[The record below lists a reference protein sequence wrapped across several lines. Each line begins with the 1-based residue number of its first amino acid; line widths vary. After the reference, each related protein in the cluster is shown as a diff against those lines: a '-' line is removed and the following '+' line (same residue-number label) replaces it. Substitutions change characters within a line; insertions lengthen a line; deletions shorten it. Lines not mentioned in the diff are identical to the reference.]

1 MSFRVIQVLELK
13 IPESVKLENEAFV
26 DGEICDA
33 KWWWL
38 EFKSCSTS
46 AVCEV
51 EIWEANLGAHVL
63 QAFAFTY

>member
-1 MSFRVIQVLELK
+1 MSFCVIQVSELK

-26 DGEICDA
+26 DSEICDA

-38 EFKSCSTS
+38 EFKSNSSS

-51 EIWEANLGAHVL
+51 VIWEADLGAHVL